1 MRVFIIIIVCVFLSC
16 KNEKKEVVAKI
27 DTVPIKIETSSKGF
41 AKIIIVNESK
51 GNPISISRTKNYYNA
66 NQNLDRILSKKAND
80 TISLLINRKEK
91 IGVTTKN
98 HIKKETILKPDDVIK
113 ININDNNLSIN
124 SNCKPPKI
132 YSSLELKTLRKSF
145 YEIDSSRPFK
155 PHSTKYEK
163 KAVIYP
169 LNINYS
175 NFKSKED
182 ELFTFI
188 DLLIKETNENKAS
201 LSKTTTKNNCNNQ
214 YSEELDL
221 NLVKELGLLYSC
233 SKNEKLESIITDY
246 FSNLKLDDINLYEK
260 TNIFIKRV
268 ILKNEKIK
276 EKFKL
281 KVNYGKAFD
290 LSSNYT
296 TFKPEIQAYLKLVC
310 INQMMVQKDNKG
322 SVLAT
327 INKFEKQYPNSFL
340 TPQIQNYKSQLQRNT
355 DMHPEGVL
363 LVNHNSK
370 QTTLDKYL
378 KNNLGKVVYIDLWA
392 SWCLPCRHKMGDL
405 KKLKEHYADKN
416 VAFAYLSIDEYE
428 KDWQQASIEEE
439 INTNRNSFLIQ
450 NFKSSKFLKSLKI
463 HSIPRY
469 LLLDRNGEIID
480 ENAPGPDAKE
490 LKELINKNLL

>member
-1 MRVFIIIIVCVFLSC
+1 MRVFIVIIVCVFLSC
-16 KNEKKEVVAKI
+16 KNEKRENVAKT
-27 DTVPIKIETSSKGF
+27 DTVTTKLKNSNKGF
-41 AKIIIVNESK
+41 ATIIITNESK
-51 GNPISISRTKNYYNA
+51 GNPVSIFRTKNYYNA

-80 TISLLINRKEK
+80 TISFLINRKEK
-91 IGVTTKN
+91 IGITTKN
-98 HIKKETILKPDDVIK
+98 HIKQETILKPDDIVEIS
-113 ININDNNLSIN
+113 IDDNNLSIN

-132 YSSLELKTLRKSF
+132 QSSLELKTLRKSF

-163 KAVIYP
+163 KAVVYP

-175 NFKSKED
+175 NFKNKED
-182 ELFTFI
+182 DLFTFI
-188 DLLIKETNENKAS
+188 DLLIKETNERKS
-201 LSKTTTKNNCNNQ
+201 SFSKNTTVNNCNDQ
-214 YSEELDL
+214 HSEELDL
-221 NLVKELGLLYSC
+221 SLVKELGLLYSY
-233 SKNEKLESIITDY
+233 SKNEKLERIITDY
-246 FSNLKLDDINLYEK
+246 YSELKLDDINLYEK

-281 KVNYGKAFD
+281 KVDYGKAFD

-296 TFKPEIQAYLKLVC
+296 ILKPEIQEYLKLVC
-310 INQMMVQKDNKG
+310 INQMMAQKDNKA

-340 TPQIQNYKSQLQRNT
+340 APQIQNHKSQLQGNT
-355 DMHPEGVL
+355 DMHSKEVL
-363 LVNHNSK
+363 LVNHNNIK
-370 QTTLDKYL
+370 TTLDKFL

-392 SWCLPCRHKMGDL
+392 SWCLPCRYKMEDL

-416 VAFAYLSIDEYE
+416 VAFVYLSIDEYE
-428 KDWQQASIEEE
+428 KDWKQASIEEE
-439 INTNRNSFLIQ
+439 LNTNKNSFLIQ

-463 HSIPRY
+463 NSIPRY
-469 LLLDRNGEIID
+469 LLLGRNGEMID